1 MRKRKVA
8 IIGSGNIGT
17 DLMIKILRHGQHLE
31 MAVMVGI
38 DPQSDGLARARRL
51 GVATTHEGVGGLM
64 QMAEFADIDFVFD
77 ATSAGAHI
85 KNDAA
90 LREAKPGIRVIDLT
104 PAAIGPYCV
113 PVVNLADNLHQGNVN
128 MVTCGGQ
135 ATIPMIAAVS
145 RVAKVHYAE
154 IVASIASQSAGPGTR
169 ANIDEFTE
177 TTSQAIEKVGGA
189 GKGKAII
196 VLNPAEPP
204 LMMRD
209 TVYILSEL
217 ASQEAI
223 AASIAE
229 MAAAVQAYVPG
240 YRLKQQVQFE
250 VIPEDRPVNLPG
262 VGCFSGL
269 KTAVYLEVEGAAHY
283 LPAYAGNL
291 DIMTS
296 AALATAEQMARV
308 NAQRGGSDSMNGKKL
323 YISDVTLRDGMH
335 AIRHQYSL
343 AQVQQIA
350 SALDKAGVDSIEV
363 AHGDGLQGSSFNYG
377 FGAHSDIAWIEAA
390 ADVVSQ
396 AKIATL
402 LLPGIGTL
410 HDLKA
415 AYQAGARVVR
425 VATHCSEADVAAQ
438 HIAFARELGMD
449 TVGFL
454 MMSHM
459 ISPQALAQ
467 QALKME
473 SYGATCI
480 YVVDSGGAMNMND
493 IRDRFRALKAVLK
506 PETATGMHAHHNLS
520 LGVANSIVAVEEGCD
535 RIDASLAGMGAG
547 AGNAPLEVFIAAADK
562 LGWQH
567 GTDLYALM
575 NAADELVRPLQD
587 RPVRVDRETLALG
600 YAGVYSS
607 FLRHSEAAAKRYGL
621 SAVDILVE
629 LGKRRMVGG
638 QEDMIVDVALDLL
651 NRNK

>member
-1 MRKRKVA
+1 MTFSLDALARQLRDAEQTGQAIAPLRDILGVDNADAAYAIQRLNVQHHVAHGRRVVGRKVGLTHPKVQQQLGVNQPDFGTLFADMCYGDNAEVPFGRVLQPKVEAEIALVLKQDLPHADTTFDELYNAIEWVLPALEVVGSRIRDWSIGFVDTVADNASCGLYVIGGPAQRPAGLDLKQCAMHMTRNQELVSSGRGSECLGHPLNAAVWLARKLASLGEPLRAGDIVLTGALGPMVTINEGTALSPISKVLAQSRHASLPPEKEIVMRKRKVA

-31 MAVMVGI
+31 MAVMIGI

-135 ATIPMIAAVS
+135 ATIPMVAAVS

-296 AALATAEQMARV
+296 AALATAEQMAG
-308 NAQRGGSDSMNGKKL
+308 A
-323 YISDVTLRDGMH
+323 MH
-335 AIRHQYSL
+335 
-343 AQVQQIA
+343 
-350 SALDKAGVDSIEV
+350 SA
-363 AHGDGLQGSSFNYG
+363 
-377 FGAHSDIAWIEAA
+377 
-390 ADVVSQ
+390 
-396 AKIATL
+396 
-402 LLPGIGTL
+402 
-410 HDLKA
+410 
-415 AYQAGARVVR
+415 AGA
-425 VATHCSEADVAAQ
+425 
-438 HIAFARELGMD
+438 
-449 TVGFL
+449 
-454 MMSHM
+454 
-459 ISPQALAQ
+459 
-467 QALKME
+467 
-473 SYGATCI
+473 
-480 YVVDSGGAMNMND
+480 
-493 IRDRFRALKAVLK
+493 
-506 PETATGMHAHHNLS
+506 TA
-520 LGVANSIVAVEEGCD
+520 
-535 RIDASLAGMGAG
+535 
-547 AGNAPLEVFIAAADK
+547 
-562 LGWQH
+562 
-567 GTDLYALM
+567 
-575 NAADELVRPLQD
+575 
-587 RPVRVDRETLALG
+587 
-600 YAGVYSS
+600 
-607 FLRHSEAAAKRYGL
+607 
-621 SAVDILVE
+621 
-629 LGKRRMVGG
+629 
-638 QEDMIVDVALDLL
+638 
-651 NRNK
+651 